1 MWVDNRPQT
10 SIVDVYLMHTFEII
24 YQLKGSKYI
33 FLKYQCHGW
42 DMTCDAIKKWAYAK
56 DSPTLI
62 MIDGYSVVAIL
73 KDRMAYS
80 VTIVG
85 TMPCIA
91 KWTCSN

>member
-1 MWVDNRPQT
+1 
-10 SIVDVYLMHTFEII
+10 
-24 YQLKGSKYI
+24 
-33 FLKYQCHGW
+33 
-42 DMTCDAIKKWAYAK
+42 MTCDAIKKWAYAK